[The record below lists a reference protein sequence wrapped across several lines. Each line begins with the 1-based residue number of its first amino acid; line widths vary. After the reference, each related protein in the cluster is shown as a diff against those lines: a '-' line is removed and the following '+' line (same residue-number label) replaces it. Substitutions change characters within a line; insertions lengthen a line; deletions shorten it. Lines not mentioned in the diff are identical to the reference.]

1 MEEAIVNRVAKSTLV
16 TIDLEDYYP
25 QGEKAV
31 YDIADQLFQ
40 GLILREKDFREHIK
54 THDWSQYQGQ
64 YVAVYCSADAI
75 VPTWAYM
82 LLTSR
87 LVPYAK
93 DIVFGDLE
101 NLNKQLLLKNINE
114 INADDYVDAKI
125 VIKGCGDLNISAF
138 AYVEITKLLQ
148 PSSKSIMYGEPCSMV
163 PVYKQKRLG
172 K

>member
-1 MEEAIVNRVAKSTLV
+1 MEQAIVNRVANSSLV

-25 QGEKAV
+25 HGEKII

-40 GLILREKDFREHIK
+40 GLILREKDFRDHIK
-54 THDWSQYQGQ
+54 THDWSQYKDK

-82 LLTSR
+82 LLTSK
-87 LVPYAK
+87 LVPDAK

-101 NLNKQLLLKNINE
+101 ELNRQLTLKKIRQ
-114 INADDYVDAKI
+114 INAEDYQDAKI
-125 VIKGCGDLNISAF
+125 VIKGCGDLNIG
-138 AYVEITKLLQ
+138 AYAYLEITKILQ
-148 PSSKSIMYGEPCSMV
+148 PYSKSIMYGEPCSMV
-163 PVYKQKRLG
+163 PVYKKKRPG